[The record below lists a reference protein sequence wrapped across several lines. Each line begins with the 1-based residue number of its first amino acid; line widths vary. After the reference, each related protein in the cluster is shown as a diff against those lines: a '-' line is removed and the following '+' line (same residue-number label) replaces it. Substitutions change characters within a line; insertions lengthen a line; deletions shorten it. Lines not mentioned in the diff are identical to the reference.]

1 MLPSSTYRRR
11 ASNWS
16 RKNRFPSWRRTVIV
30 CTDPIATIIFATS
43 ELEPNRS
50 TRNKGKSTREKTE
63 TRGHRERE
71 RKRENGT
78 RFTRSVAIF
87 RFWGHRRVHNSSRPA
102 SKSMHGKLRGAPSL
116 EMRGSSWF
124 NLNFQDITLQPCGK
138 RVEKRFSSLCYQTLF
153 FLTYMSLFLDF
164 LGALVV
170 SFVFHYYATRRCT
183 F

>member
-16 RKNRFPSWRRTVIV
+16 RKNRFPSRRSTVIV

-50 TRNKGKSTREKTE
+50 TRNKGKSMREKTE
-63 TRGHRERE
+63 TRGHRDRERE
-71 RKRENGT
+71 RENGT
-78 RFTRSVAIF
+78 RFTRSAAIF

-116 EMRGSSWF
+116 EMRRSSWF
-124 NLNFQDITLQPCGK
+124 NVKFRLLQTRHFQDTAQQPCG
-138 RVEKRFSSLCYQTLF
+138 RTFFIVTLP
-153 FLTYMSLFLDF
+153 
-164 LGALVV
+164 
-170 SFVFHYYATRRCT
+170 TRRCS

>member
-78 RFTRSVAIF
+78 RFTRSATIF

-138 RVEKRFSSLCYQTLF
+138 TFFIVMLPDVVLSNLYVSFLGFSWSFRSCFVCFSLLCY
-153 FLTYMSLFLDF
+153 
-164 LGALVV
+164 
-170 SFVFHYYATRRCT
+170 
-183 F
+183 